1 MVEEKKDREGEKK
14 GGRIRYGERW
24 ERSSEGQENEW
35 KSVAAGNRGVG
46 DAHISRESIDLRYGS
61 FPGFNVGDFTQ
72 GAYQW
77 DMEQAVSEPS
87 VGHQPTH
94 KTTFDTKFVLSKR
107 NGRTLM
113 E

>member
-1 MVEEKKDREGEKK
+1 MRGEK
-14 GGRIRYGERW
+14 GEGREWDVRIRHW
-24 ERSSEGQENEW
+24 ERYDGGPEGQENEW